1 MNYLT
6 LDFET
11 YYDKEIN
18 LKKLTTQ
25 AYVMHPQMEVLM
37 VAVKFNEDP
46 VQVIDGEQIP
56 AFFAT
61 VDWSNTAVIAHN
73 AVFDGSILYWRYGVR
88 PAMLIDTM
96 SMAQA
101 LGVPTIAGSASLATC
116 IRLLQEAGYAVPP
129 KGTEV
134 LDALGKRRAD
144 FTPQQWAAYREYC
157 KNDTDITW
165 FLFKVL
171 RQYLTDEEMRFQDII
186 LRCYT
191 EPRLTVDIPTVEYE
205 LNRCRTYKAEQLAEV
220 CKMFNTTQEDLS
232 AHLRSN
238 DKFAEVLRGL
248 GGITEEEMEQ
258 GKSGTFIIPTKM
270 SEKTGKTTWA
280 FGKTDVAFKEL
291 CEHDDPKIQA
301 VCQARL
307 AAKSSI
313 DETRCL
319 KFLEYGSYGFLPMG
333 YKIGG
338 AHTNRMS
345 GGSAGCFVGETM
357 IVVLPKGA
365 SATEWE
371 YRMIKHVQ
379 LDDLI
384 WDGSDWCAHDGV
396 VCHGVKRVYNWDGLT
411 ATKNHECFVGY
422 DRDRTER
429 FEWFR
434 VNRYSLVPA
443 TLPAGGIYEAMPES
457 NICYEDGAKA
467 MVYDILNVGDRHCYV
482 ANGRLVHN
490 SANMQNLPSGRRE
503 GQSDLLRRSIIARGN
518 DVIINYD
525 ASQIEC
531 LDGRGLVLTQRG
543 LVEMHNI
550 SIDDLL
556 WDGIE
561 WVSHDGLVMKGV
573 KDVITYSGITGTPN
587 HIVYTTDGRAI
598 PLGQAAAEHAK
609 ILVGEVGG
617 QAVRVVASAG
627 QTHTSDD
634 TLHSSVVSLPVRGR
648 TASERQRRGAWGF
661 SWLRVLHEPKVS
673 AYSAVTSGATATE
686 VQRAGRAMQGEQV
699 RLTSV
704 QERRKPLRFLRGLC
718 GVYVGNVSNARLSG
732 AGDRPYRYQWA
743 LRQRESTVVN
753 TRAERTKPELQ
764 CHGLLRWARDVG
776 GEIHARLCEAVWGGC
791 CYRLATQWAY
801 AGASSGHSQNAK
813 TSMGST
819 QWKMVFPRRVY
830 KTVLSALQRT
840 DGVQSNK
847 VRYDEWG
854 NPITGTIEVFDI
866 VNAGP
871 RHRFTYNGLV
881 VSNCRVLAYVAN
893 QTDVMA
899 VFASGGDVYSFAA
912 SKIHGIPYQEIVEG
926 RKSNDPDTAHK
937 YNMIRQYGKT
947 ATLALGYGQGAQ
959 GFQKYALLTAGIS
972 MAMDESAT
980 TVRAWRDANNFITGF
995 WRMCDQALA
1004 AMVSGGQMYFGGPD
1018 GKMFFADG
1026 NRYIFGRKV
1035 AGIRMPNGLWLNYPN
1050 LSADLT
1056 NPRRPQYFYE
1066 KCGYNGKP
1074 LNTKVY
1080 SGLVAENI
1088 TQALAFAIMKIQ
1100 AVWIA
1105 QYYPIVMNTHDEWCI
1120 VVPREQA
1127 EVAAEYMYRCMCTAP
1142 DYIQGITLA
1151 SEGGWAQSY
1160 GAVDDDWSK
1169 RPNNPDRKH
1178 IFNPQTGEIL

>member
-18 LKKLTTQ
+18 LKKMTTQ
-25 AYVMHPQMEVLM
+25 DYVMHPQMEVLM
-37 VAVKFNEDP
+37 VSAKFNEDP
-46 VQVIDGEQIP
+46 VQIIDGEQIP
-56 AFFAT
+56 TFFAT

-220 CKMFNTTQEDLS
+220 CKMFGTTQDNLS
-232 AHLRSN
+232 ALLRSN
-238 DKFAEVLRGL
+238 DKFAEVLRSI
-248 GGITEEEMEQ
+248 GGVTEEEAEQ
-258 GKSGTFIIPTKM
+258 GKSGTFIIPTKV

-345 GGSAGCFVGETM
+345 GGSAG
-357 IVVLPKGA
+357 
-365 SATEWE
+365 
-371 YRMIKHVQ
+371 
-379 LDDLI
+379 
-384 WDGSDWCAHDGV
+384 
-396 VCHGVKRVYNWDGLT
+396 
-411 ATKNHECFVGY
+411 
-422 DRDRTER
+422 
-429 FEWFR
+429 
-434 VNRYSLVPA
+434 
-443 TLPAGGIYEAMPES
+443 
-457 NICYEDGAKA
+457 
-467 MVYDILNVGDRHCYV
+467 
-482 ANGRLVHN
+482 

-503 GQSDLLRRSIIARGN
+503 GQSDLLRRSIIAQGN
-518 DVIINYD
+518 SVIVNYD

-531 LDGRGLVLTQRG
+531 
-543 LVEMHNI
+543 
-550 SIDDLL
+550 
-556 WDGIE
+556 
-561 WVSHDGLVMKGV
+561 
-573 KDVITYSGITGTPN
+573 
-587 HIVYTTDGRAI
+587 
-598 PLGQAAAEHAK
+598 
-609 ILVGEVGG
+609 
-617 QAVRVVASAG
+617 
-627 QTHTSDD
+627 
-634 TLHSSVVSLPVRGR
+634 
-648 TASERQRRGAWGF
+648 
-661 SWLRVLHEPKVS
+661 
-673 AYSAVTSGATATE
+673 
-686 VQRAGRAMQGEQV
+686 
-699 RLTSV
+699 
-704 QERRKPLRFLRGLC
+704 
-718 GVYVGNVSNARLSG
+718 
-732 AGDRPYRYQWA
+732 
-743 LRQRESTVVN
+743 
-753 TRAERTKPELQ
+753 
-764 CHGLLRWARDVG
+764 
-776 GEIHARLCEAVWGGC
+776 
-791 CYRLATQWAY
+791 
-801 AGASSGHSQNAK
+801 
-813 TSMGST
+813 
-819 QWKMVFPRRVY
+819 
-830 KTVLSALQRT
+830 
-840 DGVQSNK
+840 
-847 VRYDEWG
+847 
-854 NPITGTIEVFDI
+854 
-866 VNAGP
+866 
-871 RHRFTYNGLV
+871 
-881 VSNCRVLAYVAN
+881 RVLAYIAN
-893 QTDVMA
+893 QTDVLG

-912 SKIHGIPYQEIVEG
+912 SKIHGIPYQEIVDG
-926 RKSNDPDTAHK
+926 RKSSDPETAHK
-937 YNMIRQYGKT
+937 YSMMRQYGKT

-959 GFQKYALLTAGIS
+959 GFQKYALVNTGIN
-972 MAMDESAT
+972 MTMDESAT
-980 TVRAWRDANNFITGF
+980 TVRAWRDANGFITGF

-1004 AMVSGGQMYFGGPD
+1004 TMVAGGQMYFGGAD

-1050 LSADLT
+1050 LRADFT
-1056 NPRRPQYFYE
+1056 NPRRPQYFYD

-1074 LNTKVY
+1074 LETKVY

-1088 TQALAFAIMKIQ
+1088 TQALAFAVMKTQ

-1127 EVAAEYMYRCMCTAP
+1127 EVAAEYMHRCMCSAP
-1142 DYIQGITLA
+1142 DYIQGIPLA

>member
-56 AFFAT
+56 TFFAT

-144 FTPQQWAAYREYC
+144 FTPQQWADYREYC

-258 GKSGTFIIPTKM
+258 GKSGTFIIPTKV

-357 IVVLPKGA
+357 IVVLPEGA

-371 YRMIKHVQ
+371 YRMIKDVQ
-379 LDDLI
+379 LTDLI

-503 GQSDLLRRSIIARGN
+503 GQSDLLRRSIIAQGN
-518 DVIINYD
+518 SVIVNYD
-525 ASQIEC
+525 ASQIE
-531 LDGRGLVLTQRG
+531 
-543 LVEMHNI
+543 
-550 SIDDLL
+550 
-556 WDGIE
+556 
-561 WVSHDGLVMKGV
+561 
-573 KDVITYSGITGTPN
+573 
-587 HIVYTTDGRAI
+587 
-598 PLGQAAAEHAK
+598 
-609 ILVGEVGG
+609 
-617 QAVRVVASAG
+617 
-627 QTHTSDD
+627 
-634 TLHSSVVSLPVRGR
+634 
-648 TASERQRRGAWGF
+648 
-661 SWLRVLHEPKVS
+661 
-673 AYSAVTSGATATE
+673 
-686 VQRAGRAMQGEQV
+686 
-699 RLTSV
+699 
-704 QERRKPLRFLRGLC
+704 
-718 GVYVGNVSNARLSG
+718 
-732 AGDRPYRYQWA
+732 
-743 LRQRESTVVN
+743 
-753 TRAERTKPELQ
+753 
-764 CHGLLRWARDVG
+764 
-776 GEIHARLCEAVWGGC
+776 
-791 CYRLATQWAY
+791 
-801 AGASSGHSQNAK
+801 
-813 TSMGST
+813 
-819 QWKMVFPRRVY
+819 
-830 KTVLSALQRT
+830 
-840 DGVQSNK
+840 
-847 VRYDEWG
+847 
-854 NPITGTIEVFDI
+854 
-866 VNAGP
+866 
-871 RHRFTYNGLV
+871 
-881 VSNCRVLAYVAN
+881 CRVLAYVAN
-893 QTDVMA
+893 QTDVLG

-1088 TQALAFAIMKIQ
+1088 TQALAFAIMKTQ

-1169 RPNNPDRKH
+1169 RPNNPDHKH
-1178 IFNPQTGEIL
+1178 IFSPQTGEIL

>member
-18 LKKLTTQ
+18 LKKMTTQ

-37 VAVKFNEDP
+37 VSAKFNEDP
-46 VQVIDGEQIP
+46 VQIIDGEQIP
-56 AFFAT
+56 TFFAT

-191 EPRLTVDIPTVEYE
+191 EPRLTVDLPTVEYE

-220 CKMFNTTQEDLS
+220 CKMFGTTQDNLS
-232 AHLRSN
+232 ALLRSN
-238 DKFAEVLRGL
+238 DKFAEVLRSI
-248 GGITEEEMEQ
+248 GGVTEEEAEQ
-258 GKSGTFIIPTKM
+258 GKSGTFIIPTKV

-291 CEHDDPKIQA
+291 CEHDDPKVQA

-345 GGSAGCFVGETM
+345 GGSAG
-357 IVVLPKGA
+357 
-365 SATEWE
+365 
-371 YRMIKHVQ
+371 
-379 LDDLI
+379 
-384 WDGSDWCAHDGV
+384 
-396 VCHGVKRVYNWDGLT
+396 
-411 ATKNHECFVGY
+411 
-422 DRDRTER
+422 
-429 FEWFR
+429 
-434 VNRYSLVPA
+434 
-443 TLPAGGIYEAMPES
+443 
-457 NICYEDGAKA
+457 
-467 MVYDILNVGDRHCYV
+467 
-482 ANGRLVHN
+482 

-503 GQSDLLRRSIIARGN
+503 GQSDLLRRSIIAQGN
-518 DVIINYD
+518 SVIVNYD

-531 LDGRGLVLTQRG
+531 LSGLGMVLTKRG
-543 LVEMHNI
+543 LVELRHVEP
-550 SIDDLL
+550 DDLL
-556 WDGIE
+556 WDGVE
-561 WVSHDGLVMKGV
+561 WVKHDGVVIKGI
-573 KDVITYSGITGTPN
+573 KDVITYSGITATPD
-587 HIVYTTDGRAI
+587 HVVYTRNGAAVLFGRA
-598 PLGQAAAEHAK
+598 AAARIE
-609 ILVGEVGG
+609 LMVGEVNGKEVY
-617 QAVRVVASAG
+617 AAP
-627 QTHTSDD
+627 
-634 TLHSSVVSLPVRGR
+634 LM
-648 TASERQRRGAWGF
+648 RRYK
-661 SWLRVLHEPKVS
+661 PKP
-673 AYSAVTSGATATE
+673 AVTPKDPTG
-686 VQRAGRAMQGEQV
+686 
-699 RLTSV
+699 
-704 QERRKPLRFLRGLC
+704 
-718 GVYVGNVSNARLSG
+718 
-732 AGDRPYRYQWA
+732 
-743 LRQRESTVVN
+743 
-753 TRAERTKPELQ
+753 
-764 CHGLLRWARDVG
+764 
-776 GEIHARLCEAVWGGC
+776 
-791 CYRLATQWAY
+791 
-801 AGASSGHSQNAK
+801 
-813 TSMGST
+813 
-819 QWKMVFPRRVY
+819 
-830 KTVLSALQRT
+830 
-840 DGVQSNK
+840 
-847 VRYDEWG
+847 RYDEWG

-893 QTDVMA
+893 QTDVLG

-912 SKIHGIPYQEIVEG
+912 SKIHGIPYQEIVDG
-926 RKSNDPDTAHK
+926 RKSSDPETAHK
-937 YNMIRQYGKT
+937 YSMMRQYGKT

-959 GFQKYALLTAGIS
+959 GFQKYALVNTGIN
-972 MAMDESAT
+972 MTMDESAT
-980 TVRAWRDANNFITGF
+980 TVRAWRDANGFITGF

-1004 AMVSGGQMYFGGPD
+1004 TMVAGGQMYFGGAD

-1050 LSADLT
+1050 LRADFT
-1056 NPRRPQYFYE
+1056 NPRRPQYFYD

-1074 LNTKVY
+1074 LETKVY

-1088 TQALAFAIMKIQ
+1088 TQALAFAVMKTQ

-1127 EVAAEYMYRCMCTAP
+1127 EVAADYMHRCMCTAP
-1142 DYIQGITLA
+1142 DYIQGIPLA

-1178 IFNPQTGEIL
+1178 IFNPMTGEVL

>member
-18 LKKLTTQ
+18 LKKMTTQ

-37 VAVKFNEDP
+37 VSAKFNEDP

-56 AFFAT
+56 TFFAT

-191 EPRLTVDIPTVEYE
+191 EPRLTVDLPTVEYE
-205 LNRCRTYKAEQLAEV
+205 LNRCRTYESEQLAEV
-220 CKMFNTTQEDLS
+220 CKMFGTTQDNLS
-232 AHLRSN
+232 ALLRSN
-238 DKFAEVLRGL
+238 DKFAEVLRSI
-248 GGITEEEMEQ
+248 GGVTEEEAEQ
-258 GKSGTFIIPTKM
+258 GKSGTFIIPTKV

-280 FGKTDVAFKEL
+280 FGKTDVAFKAL
-291 CEHDDPKIQA
+291 CEHEDPKVQA

-345 GGSAGCFVGETM
+345 GGSAG
-357 IVVLPKGA
+357 
-365 SATEWE
+365 
-371 YRMIKHVQ
+371 
-379 LDDLI
+379 
-384 WDGSDWCAHDGV
+384 
-396 VCHGVKRVYNWDGLT
+396 
-411 ATKNHECFVGY
+411 
-422 DRDRTER
+422 
-429 FEWFR
+429 
-434 VNRYSLVPA
+434 
-443 TLPAGGIYEAMPES
+443 
-457 NICYEDGAKA
+457 
-467 MVYDILNVGDRHCYV
+467 
-482 ANGRLVHN
+482 

-503 GQSDLLRRSIIARGN
+503 GQSDLLRRSIIAQGN
-518 DVIINYD
+518 SVIVNYD

-531 LDGRGLVLTQRG
+531 LDGRGRVLTQRG
-543 LVEMHNI
+543 LVELRHVEP
-550 SIDDLL
+550 DDLL
-556 WDGIE
+556 WDGVE
-561 WVSHDGLVMKGV
+561 WVKHDGVVIKGV
-573 KDVITYSGITGTPN
+573 KDVITYSGITATPD
-587 HIVYTTDGRAI
+587 HVVYTRNGSAVLFGRA
-598 PLGQAAAEHAK
+598 AAARIE
-609 ILVGEVGG
+609 LMVGEVNGKEVY
-617 QAVRVVASAG
+617 AAP
-627 QTHTSDD
+627 
-634 TLHSSVVSLPVRGR
+634 LM
-648 TASERQRRGAWGF
+648 RRYK
-661 SWLRVLHEPKVS
+661 PKP
-673 AYSAVTSGATATE
+673 AVTPKDPTG
-686 VQRAGRAMQGEQV
+686 
-699 RLTSV
+699 
-704 QERRKPLRFLRGLC
+704 
-718 GVYVGNVSNARLSG
+718 
-732 AGDRPYRYQWA
+732 
-743 LRQRESTVVN
+743 
-753 TRAERTKPELQ
+753 
-764 CHGLLRWARDVG
+764 
-776 GEIHARLCEAVWGGC
+776 
-791 CYRLATQWAY
+791 
-801 AGASSGHSQNAK
+801 
-813 TSMGST
+813 
-819 QWKMVFPRRVY
+819 
-830 KTVLSALQRT
+830 
-840 DGVQSNK
+840 
-847 VRYDEWG
+847 RYDEWG

-881 VSNCRVLAYVAN
+881 VSNCRVLAYIAN
-893 QTDVMA
+893 QTDVLG

-912 SKIHGIPYQEIVEG
+912 SKIHGIPYQEIVDG
-926 RKSNDPDTAHK
+926 RKSSDPATAHK
-937 YNMIRQYGKT
+937 YSMMRQYGKT

-959 GFQKYALLTAGIS
+959 GFQKYALVNTGIN
-972 MAMDESAT
+972 MTMDESAT
-980 TVRAWRDANNFITGF
+980 TVRAWRDANGFITSF

-1004 AMVSGGQMYFGGPD
+1004 TMVAGGQMYFGGAD

-1050 LSADLT
+1050 LRADFT
-1056 NPRRPQYFYE
+1056 NPRRPQYFYD

-1074 LNTKVY
+1074 LETKVY

-1088 TQALAFAIMKIQ
+1088 TQALAFAVMKTQ

-1127 EVAAEYMYRCMCTAP
+1127 EVAADYMHRCMCTAP
-1142 DYIQGITLA
+1142 DYIQGIPLA

-1178 IFNPQTGEIL
+1178 IFNPMTGEVL

>member
-18 LKKLTTQ
+18 LKKMTTQ

-37 VAVKFNEDP
+37 VSAKFNEAP
-46 VQVIDGEQIP
+46 VQIIDGEQIP
-56 AFFAT
+56 TFFAT

-220 CKMFNTTQEDLS
+220 CKMFGTTQDNLS
-232 AHLRSN
+232 ALLRSN
-238 DKFAEVLRGL
+238 DKFAEVLRSI
-248 GGITEEEMEQ
+248 GGVTEEEAEQ
-258 GKSGTFIIPTKM
+258 GKSGTFIIPTKV

-345 GGSAGCFVGETM
+345 GGSAG
-357 IVVLPKGA
+357 
-365 SATEWE
+365 
-371 YRMIKHVQ
+371 
-379 LDDLI
+379 
-384 WDGSDWCAHDGV
+384 
-396 VCHGVKRVYNWDGLT
+396 
-411 ATKNHECFVGY
+411 
-422 DRDRTER
+422 
-429 FEWFR
+429 
-434 VNRYSLVPA
+434 
-443 TLPAGGIYEAMPES
+443 
-457 NICYEDGAKA
+457 
-467 MVYDILNVGDRHCYV
+467 
-482 ANGRLVHN
+482 

-503 GQSDLLRRSIIARGN
+503 GQSDLLRRSIIAQGN
-518 DVIINYD
+518 SVIVNYD

-531 LDGRGLVLTQRG
+531 
-543 LVEMHNI
+543 
-550 SIDDLL
+550 
-556 WDGIE
+556 
-561 WVSHDGLVMKGV
+561 
-573 KDVITYSGITGTPN
+573 
-587 HIVYTTDGRAI
+587 
-598 PLGQAAAEHAK
+598 
-609 ILVGEVGG
+609 
-617 QAVRVVASAG
+617 
-627 QTHTSDD
+627 
-634 TLHSSVVSLPVRGR
+634 
-648 TASERQRRGAWGF
+648 
-661 SWLRVLHEPKVS
+661 
-673 AYSAVTSGATATE
+673 
-686 VQRAGRAMQGEQV
+686 
-699 RLTSV
+699 
-704 QERRKPLRFLRGLC
+704 
-718 GVYVGNVSNARLSG
+718 
-732 AGDRPYRYQWA
+732 
-743 LRQRESTVVN
+743 
-753 TRAERTKPELQ
+753 
-764 CHGLLRWARDVG
+764 
-776 GEIHARLCEAVWGGC
+776 
-791 CYRLATQWAY
+791 
-801 AGASSGHSQNAK
+801 
-813 TSMGST
+813 
-819 QWKMVFPRRVY
+819 
-830 KTVLSALQRT
+830 
-840 DGVQSNK
+840 
-847 VRYDEWG
+847 
-854 NPITGTIEVFDI
+854 
-866 VNAGP
+866 
-871 RHRFTYNGLV
+871 
-881 VSNCRVLAYVAN
+881 RVLAYIAN
-893 QTDVMA
+893 QTDVLG

-912 SKIHGIPYQEIVEG
+912 SKIHGIPYQEIVDG
-926 RKSNDPDTAHK
+926 RKSSDPETAHK
-937 YNMIRQYGKT
+937 YSMMRQYGKT

-959 GFQKYALLTAGIS
+959 GFQKYALVNTGIN
-972 MAMDESAT
+972 MTMDESAN
-980 TVRAWRDANNFITGF
+980 TVRAWRDANSFITGF

-1004 AMVSGGQMYFGGPD
+1004 TMVAGGQMYFGGPD
-1018 GKMFFADG
+1018 GKLFFADG

-1050 LSADLT
+1050 LSADFT
-1056 NPRRPQYFYE
+1056 NPRRPQYFYD

-1074 LNTKVY
+1074 LKTKVY

-1088 TQALAFAIMKIQ
+1088 TQALAFAVMKTQ

-1127 EVAAEYMYRCMCTAP
+1127 EVAAEYMHRCMCTAP
-1142 DYIQGITLA
+1142 DYIQGIPLA

>member
-134 LDALGKRRAD
+134 LDALGKRRAE

-258 GKSGTFIIPTKM
+258 GKSGTFIIPTKV

-357 IVVLPKGA
+357 IVVLPEGA

-371 YRMIKHVQ
+371 YRMIKDVQ
-379 LDDLI
+379 LTDLI

-503 GQSDLLRRSIIARGN
+503 GQSDLLRRSIIAQGN
-518 DVIINYD
+518 SVIVNYD
-525 ASQIEC
+525 ASQIE
-531 LDGRGLVLTQRG
+531 
-543 LVEMHNI
+543 
-550 SIDDLL
+550 
-556 WDGIE
+556 
-561 WVSHDGLVMKGV
+561 
-573 KDVITYSGITGTPN
+573 
-587 HIVYTTDGRAI
+587 
-598 PLGQAAAEHAK
+598 
-609 ILVGEVGG
+609 
-617 QAVRVVASAG
+617 
-627 QTHTSDD
+627 
-634 TLHSSVVSLPVRGR
+634 
-648 TASERQRRGAWGF
+648 
-661 SWLRVLHEPKVS
+661 
-673 AYSAVTSGATATE
+673 
-686 VQRAGRAMQGEQV
+686 
-699 RLTSV
+699 
-704 QERRKPLRFLRGLC
+704 
-718 GVYVGNVSNARLSG
+718 
-732 AGDRPYRYQWA
+732 
-743 LRQRESTVVN
+743 
-753 TRAERTKPELQ
+753 
-764 CHGLLRWARDVG
+764 
-776 GEIHARLCEAVWGGC
+776 
-791 CYRLATQWAY
+791 
-801 AGASSGHSQNAK
+801 
-813 TSMGST
+813 
-819 QWKMVFPRRVY
+819 
-830 KTVLSALQRT
+830 
-840 DGVQSNK
+840 
-847 VRYDEWG
+847 
-854 NPITGTIEVFDI
+854 
-866 VNAGP
+866 
-871 RHRFTYNGLV
+871 
-881 VSNCRVLAYVAN
+881 CRVLAYVAN
-893 QTDVMA
+893 QTDVLG

-972 MAMDESAT
+972 MTMDESAT
-980 TVRAWRDANNFITGF
+980 TVHAWRDANNFITGF
-995 WRMCDQALA
+995 WRMCDQALST
-1004 AMVSGGQMYFGGPD
+1004 MVSGGQMYFGGPD

-1088 TQALAFAIMKIQ
+1088 TQALAFAIMKTQ

-1127 EVAAEYMYRCMCTAP
+1127 EVAAEYMHRCMCTAP

>member
-18 LKKLTTQ
+18 LKKMTTQ

-37 VAVKFNEDP
+37 VSAKFNEDP
-46 VQVIDGEQIP
+46 VQIIDGEQIP
-56 AFFAT
+56 TFFAT

-220 CKMFNTTQEDLS
+220 CKMFGTTQDNLS
-232 AHLRSN
+232 ALLRSN
-238 DKFAEVLRGL
+238 DKFAEVLRSI
-248 GGITEEEMEQ
+248 GGVTEEEAEQ
-258 GKSGTFIIPTKM
+258 GKSGTFIIPTKV

-291 CEHDDPKIQA
+291 CEHEDPKVQA

-345 GGSAGCFVGETM
+345 GGSAG
-357 IVVLPKGA
+357 
-365 SATEWE
+365 
-371 YRMIKHVQ
+371 
-379 LDDLI
+379 
-384 WDGSDWCAHDGV
+384 
-396 VCHGVKRVYNWDGLT
+396 
-411 ATKNHECFVGY
+411 
-422 DRDRTER
+422 
-429 FEWFR
+429 
-434 VNRYSLVPA
+434 
-443 TLPAGGIYEAMPES
+443 
-457 NICYEDGAKA
+457 
-467 MVYDILNVGDRHCYV
+467 
-482 ANGRLVHN
+482 

-503 GQSDLLRRSIIARGN
+503 GQSDLLRRSIIAQGN
-518 DVIINYD
+518 SVIVNYD

-531 LDGRGLVLTQRG
+531 LDGRGLVLTKRG
-543 LVEMHNI
+543 LVEMRYVEP
-550 SIDDLL
+550 DDLL
-556 WDGIE
+556 WDGVE
-561 WVSHDGLVMKGV
+561 WVTHDGLVMKGV
-573 KDVITYSGITGTPN
+573 KDVITYSGITATPD
-587 HIVYTTDGRAI
+587 HVVYTRNGAAVLFGRA
-598 PLGQAAAEHAK
+598 AAARIE
-609 ILVGEVGG
+609 LMVGEVNGKEVF
-617 QAVRVVASAG
+617 AAP
-627 QTHTSDD
+627 
-634 TLHSSVVSLPVRGR
+634 LM
-648 TASERQRRGAWGF
+648 
-661 SWLRVLHEPKVS
+661 LRYKPKP
-673 AYSAVTSGATATE
+673 AA
-686 VQRAGRAMQGEQV
+686 
-699 RLTSV
+699 
-704 QERRKPLRFLRGLC
+704 KPKNPTG
-718 GVYVGNVSNARLSG
+718 
-732 AGDRPYRYQWA
+732 
-743 LRQRESTVVN
+743 
-753 TRAERTKPELQ
+753 
-764 CHGLLRWARDVG
+764 
-776 GEIHARLCEAVWGGC
+776 
-791 CYRLATQWAY
+791 
-801 AGASSGHSQNAK
+801 
-813 TSMGST
+813 
-819 QWKMVFPRRVY
+819 
-830 KTVLSALQRT
+830 
-840 DGVQSNK
+840 
-847 VRYDEWG
+847 RYDEWG

-893 QTDVMA
+893 QTDVLG

-912 SKIHGIPYQEIVEG
+912 SKIHGIPYQEIVDG
-926 RKSNDPDTAHK
+926 RKSSDPATAHK
-937 YNMIRQYGKT
+937 YSMMRQYGKT

-959 GFQKYALLTAGIS
+959 GFQKYALVNTGIN
-972 MAMDESAT
+972 MTMDESAT
-980 TVRAWRDANNFITGF
+980 TVRAWRDANGFITGF

-1004 AMVSGGQMYFGGPD
+1004 TMVAGGQMYFGGAD

-1050 LSADLT
+1050 LRADFT
-1056 NPRRPQYFYE
+1056 NPRRPQYFYD

-1074 LNTKVY
+1074 LETKVY

-1088 TQALAFAIMKIQ
+1088 TQALAFAVMKTQ

-1127 EVAAEYMYRCMCTAP
+1127 EVAADYMHRCMCTAP
-1142 DYIQGITLA
+1142 DYIKGIPLA

-1178 IFNPQTGEIL
+1178 IFNPMTGEVL

>member
-18 LKKLTTQ
+18 LKKMTTQ

-37 VAVKFNEDP
+37 VSAKFNEDP
-46 VQVIDGEQIP
+46 VQIIDGEQIP

-191 EPRLTVDIPTVEYE
+191 EPRLTVDLPTVEYE

-220 CKMFNTTQEDLS
+220 CKMFGTTQDNLS
-232 AHLRSN
+232 ALLRSN
-238 DKFAEVLRGL
+238 DKFAEVLRSI
-248 GGITEEEMEQ
+248 GGVTEEEAEQ
-258 GKSGTFIIPTKM
+258 GKSGTFIIPTKV

-291 CEHDDPKIQA
+291 CEHEDPKVQA

-357 IVVLPKGA
+357 IVVLPVGA
-365 SATEWE
+365 DVDEWE
-371 YRMIKHVQ
+371 YRMIKDVQ
-379 LDDLI
+379 LTDLI

-396 VCHGVKRVYNWDGLT
+396 VCHGVKRVYNWDGLV
-411 ATKNHECFVGY
+411 ATKNHECFTTYERKDTQPFKWFMSTGHALSTAKLPVGG
-422 DRDRTER
+422 
-429 FEWFR
+429 
-434 VNRYSLVPA
+434 L
-443 TLPAGGIYEAMPES
+443 YETMPES
-457 NICYEDGAKA
+457 SICYEDGAKA

-482 ANGRLVHN
+482 ANGKLVHN

-503 GQSDLLRRSIIARGN
+503 GQSDLLRRSIIAQGN
-518 DVIINYD
+518 SVIVNYD

-531 LDGRGLVLTQRG
+531 LDGRGLVLTHRG
-543 LVEMHNI
+543 LVEMRNI

-561 WVSHDGLVMKGV
+561 WVKHDGLIMKGI

-587 HIVYTTDGRAI
+587 HIVYTADGRAI

-617 QAVRVVASAG
+617 QAVRSVVCAG
-627 QTHTSDD
+627 QTHTTDD
-634 TLHSSVVSLPVRGR
+634 TLHSGVVSMPVRGG
-648 TASERQRRGAWGF
+648 AVSECQRRGTWGF
-661 SWLRVLHEPKVS
+661 SWLRVLHEPQVS
-673 AYSAVTSGATATE
+673 AYTQVTSNTTATA
-686 VQRAGRAMQGEQV
+686 VQRIGRAVQGEQV

-718 GVYVGNVSNARLSG
+718 GVYVGDVPNARLSG

-743 LRQRESTVVN
+743 LRQRESATGN

-764 CHGLLRWARDVG
+764 RHGLLRWARDVG
-776 GEIHARLCEAVWGGC
+776 SKIHARLCEAVWGGC
-791 CYRLATQWAY
+791 SYRLATQWAY
-801 AGASSGHSQNAK
+801 AGASSGQSQSP
-813 TSMGST
+813 TTGVGGL
-819 QWKMVFPRRVY
+819 QWATVLPRRVY
-830 KTVLSALQRT
+830 KTVLSALQPSAYVPRT
-840 DGVQSNK
+840 AQ
-847 VRYDEWG
+847 RYDEWG

-881 VSNCRVLAYVAN
+881 VSNCRVLAYIAN
-893 QTDVMA
+893 QTDVLG

-912 SKIHGIPYQEIVEG
+912 SRIYGTPYEEITKG
-926 RKSNDPDTAHK
+926 RKSSDPEEAHK
-937 YNMIRQYGKT
+937 YGMMRQYGKT
-947 ATLALGYGQGAQ
+947 ATLACIAGDTEVLSNRGWVRMVDLRDDDLLWDGEEFVPHEGLIDKGERECIEFNGVTMTPDHKVFDGKKWEDAQ
-959 GFQKYALLTAGIS
+959 NA
-972 MAMDESAT
+972 DESQCADFAERSLP
-980 TVRAWRDANNFITGF
+980 TV
-995 WRMCDQALA
+995 
-1004 AMVSGGQMYFGGPD
+1004 V
-1018 GKMFFADG
+1018 
-1026 NRYIFGRKV
+1026 
-1035 AGIRMPNGLWLNYPN
+1035 
-1050 LSADLT
+1050 
-1056 NPRRPQYFYE
+1056 
-1066 KCGYNGKP
+1066 
-1074 LNTKVY
+1074 
-1080 SGLVAENI
+1080 
-1088 TQALAFAIMKIQ
+1088 
-1100 AVWIA
+1100 
-1105 QYYPIVMNTHDEWCI
+1105 
-1120 VVPREQA
+1120 
-1127 EVAAEYMYRCMCTAP
+1127 
-1142 DYIQGITLA
+1142 
-1151 SEGGWAQSY
+1151 
-1160 GAVDDDWSK
+1160 
-1169 RPNNPDRKH
+1169 
-1178 IFNPQTGEIL
+1178 

>member
-18 LKKLTTQ
+18 LKKMTTQ

-37 VAVKFNEDP
+37 VSAKFNEAP
-46 VQVIDGEQIP
+46 VQIIDGEQIP
-56 AFFAT
+56 TFFAT

-157 KNDTDITW
+157 KNDTGITW

-191 EPRLTVDIPTVEYE
+191 EPRLTVDLPTVEYE
-205 LNRCRTYKAEQLAEV
+205 LNRCRTYKSEQLAEV
-220 CKMFNTTQEDLS
+220 CKMFGTTQDNLS
-232 AHLRSN
+232 ALLRSN
-238 DKFAEVLRGL
+238 DKFAEVLRSI
-248 GGITEEEMEQ
+248 GGVTEEEAEQ
-258 GKSGTFIIPTKM
+258 GKSGTFIIPTKV

-291 CEHDDPKIQA
+291 CEHDDPKVQA

-345 GGSAGCFVGETM
+345 GGSAG
-357 IVVLPKGA
+357 
-365 SATEWE
+365 
-371 YRMIKHVQ
+371 
-379 LDDLI
+379 
-384 WDGSDWCAHDGV
+384 
-396 VCHGVKRVYNWDGLT
+396 
-411 ATKNHECFVGY
+411 
-422 DRDRTER
+422 
-429 FEWFR
+429 
-434 VNRYSLVPA
+434 
-443 TLPAGGIYEAMPES
+443 
-457 NICYEDGAKA
+457 
-467 MVYDILNVGDRHCYV
+467 
-482 ANGRLVHN
+482 

-503 GQSDLLRRSIIARGN
+503 GQSDLLRRSIIAQGN
-518 DVIINYD
+518 SVIVNYD

-531 LDGRGLVLTQRG
+531 LSGLGMVLTKRG
-543 LVEMHNI
+543 LVELRHVEP
-550 SIDDLL
+550 DDLL
-556 WDGIE
+556 WDGVE
-561 WVSHDGLVMKGV
+561 WVKHDGVVIKGI
-573 KDVITYSGITGTPN
+573 KDVITYSGITATPD
-587 HIVYTTDGRAI
+587 HVVYTRNGAAVLFGRA
-598 PLGQAAAEHAK
+598 AAARIE
-609 ILVGEVGG
+609 LMVGEVNGKEVY
-617 QAVRVVASAG
+617 AAP
-627 QTHTSDD
+627 
-634 TLHSSVVSLPVRGR
+634 LM
-648 TASERQRRGAWGF
+648 RRYK
-661 SWLRVLHEPKVS
+661 PKP
-673 AYSAVTSGATATE
+673 AVTPKDPTG
-686 VQRAGRAMQGEQV
+686 
-699 RLTSV
+699 
-704 QERRKPLRFLRGLC
+704 
-718 GVYVGNVSNARLSG
+718 
-732 AGDRPYRYQWA
+732 
-743 LRQRESTVVN
+743 
-753 TRAERTKPELQ
+753 
-764 CHGLLRWARDVG
+764 
-776 GEIHARLCEAVWGGC
+776 
-791 CYRLATQWAY
+791 
-801 AGASSGHSQNAK
+801 
-813 TSMGST
+813 
-819 QWKMVFPRRVY
+819 
-830 KTVLSALQRT
+830 
-840 DGVQSNK
+840 
-847 VRYDEWG
+847 RYDEWG

-893 QTDVMA
+893 QTDVLG

-912 SKIHGIPYQEIVEG
+912 SKIHGIPYQEIIDG
-926 RKSNDPDTAHK
+926 RKSSDPETAHK
-937 YNMIRQYGKT
+937 YSMMRQYGKT

-959 GFQKYALLTAGIS
+959 GFQKYALVNTGIN
-972 MAMDESAT
+972 MTMDESAT
-980 TVRAWRDANNFITGF
+980 TVRAWRDANGFITGF

-1004 AMVSGGQMYFGGPD
+1004 TMVAGGQMYFGGAD

-1050 LSADLT
+1050 LRADFT
-1056 NPRRPQYFYE
+1056 NPRRPQYFYD

-1074 LNTKVY
+1074 LETKVY

-1088 TQALAFAIMKIQ
+1088 TQALAFAVMKTQ

-1127 EVAAEYMYRCMCTAP
+1127 EVAADYMHRCMCTAP
-1142 DYIQGITLA
+1142 DYIQGIPLA

-1178 IFNPQTGEIL
+1178 IFNPMTGEVL

>member
-11 YYDKEIN
+11 YYDKGIN
-18 LKKLTTQ
+18 LKKMTTQ

-37 VAVKFNEDP
+37 VSAKFNEDP
-46 VQVIDGEQIP
+46 VQIIDGEQIP
-56 AFFAT
+56 TFFAT

-220 CKMFNTTQEDLS
+220 CKMFNTTQDNLS
-232 AHLRSN
+232 ALLRSN
-238 DKFAEVLRGL
+238 DKFAEVLRSI
-248 GGITEEEMEQ
+248 GGVTEEEAEQ
-258 GKSGTFIIPTKM
+258 GKSGMFIIPTKV

-291 CEHDDPKIQA
+291 CEHEDPKVQA

-345 GGSAGCFVGETM
+345 GGSAG
-357 IVVLPKGA
+357 
-365 SATEWE
+365 
-371 YRMIKHVQ
+371 
-379 LDDLI
+379 
-384 WDGSDWCAHDGV
+384 
-396 VCHGVKRVYNWDGLT
+396 
-411 ATKNHECFVGY
+411 
-422 DRDRTER
+422 
-429 FEWFR
+429 
-434 VNRYSLVPA
+434 
-443 TLPAGGIYEAMPES
+443 
-457 NICYEDGAKA
+457 
-467 MVYDILNVGDRHCYV
+467 
-482 ANGRLVHN
+482 

-518 DVIINYD
+518 DVIVNFD
-525 ASQIEC
+525 ASA
-531 LDGRGLVLTQRG
+531 
-543 LVEMHNI
+543 VE
-550 SIDDLL
+550 
-556 WDGIE
+556 
-561 WVSHDGLVMKGV
+561 
-573 KDVITYSGITGTPN
+573 
-587 HIVYTTDGRAI
+587 A
-598 PLGQAAAEHAK
+598 
-609 ILVGEVGG
+609 
-617 QAVRVVASAG
+617 
-627 QTHTSDD
+627 
-634 TLHSSVVSLPVRGR
+634 R
-648 TASERQRRGAWGF
+648 T
-661 SWLRVLHEPKVS
+661 
-673 AYSAVTSGATATE
+673 
-686 VQRAGRAMQGEQV
+686 
-699 RLTSV
+699 
-704 QERRKPLRFLRGLC
+704 
-718 GVYVGNVSNARLSG
+718 
-732 AGDRPYRYQWA
+732 
-743 LRQRESTVVN
+743 
-753 TRAERTKPELQ
+753 
-764 CHGLLRWARDVG
+764 
-776 GEIHARLCEAVWGGC
+776 
-791 CYRLATQWAY
+791 
-801 AGASSGHSQNAK
+801 
-813 TSMGST
+813 
-819 QWKMVFPRRVY
+819 
-830 KTVLSALQRT
+830 
-840 DGVQSNK
+840 
-847 VRYDEWG
+847 
-854 NPITGTIEVFDI
+854 
-866 VNAGP
+866 
-871 RHRFTYNGLV
+871 
-881 VSNCRVLAYVAN
+881 LAYVAN
-893 QTDVMA
+893 QTDVIG
-899 VFASGGDVYSFAA
+899 VFASGGDVYAYAA
-912 SKIHGIPYQEIVEG
+912 ARQHGIPYQEVVDG
-926 RKSNDPDTAHK
+926 RKRSDPETAKK
-937 YNMIRQYGKT
+937 YNAMRQYGKLL
-947 ATLALGYGQGAQ
+947 TLSLGYGQGAQ
-959 GFQKYALLTAGIS
+959 GFQRYALLNAGLNIS
-972 MAMDESAT
+972 MEEAAKS
-980 TVRAWRDANNFITGF
+980 VRAWRDANGFITGF

-1004 AMVSGGQMYFGGPD
+1004 TMVAGGQMYFGGPD
-1018 GKMFFADG
+1018 GKLFFADG
-1026 NRYIFGRKV
+1026 NRHIFGRKV

-1050 LSADLT
+1050 LSADMT
-1056 NPRRPQYFYE
+1056 NPRRPQYYYD

-1074 LNTKVY
+1074 LKTKVY
-1080 SGLVAENI
+1080 SGLVAENL
-1088 TQALAFAIMKIQ
+1088 TQALAFAIMKTQ

-1127 EVAAEYMYRCMCTAP
+1127 EVAAEYMHRCMCTTP
-1142 DYIQGITLA
+1142 DYAKGLPLA

>member
-18 LKKLTTQ
+18 LKKLITQ

-37 VAVKFNEDP
+37 VSAKFNDDP

-56 AFFAT
+56 TFFAT

-205 LNRCRTYKAEQLAEV
+205 LARCRAYKAEQLADV
-220 CKMFNTTQEDLS
+220 CKMFNTTQDELS

-238 DKFAEVLRGL
+238 DKFAEVLRGI
-248 GGITEEEMEQ
+248 GGITEEELEA
-258 GKSGTFIIPTKM
+258 GKTGAFIIPTKV

-291 CEHDDPKIQA
+291 CEHDDPRVQA

-357 IVVLPKGA
+357 IVVLPEGVA
-365 SATEWE
+365 EDEWE
-371 YRMIKHVQ
+371 YRMIKDVQ
-379 LDDLI
+379 LTDLI

-411 ATKNHECFVGY
+411 ATKNHECFTNSARK
-422 DRDRTER
+422 DTQP

-434 VNRYSLVPA
+434 ANGYVLTSADLPSGGLYE
-443 TLPAGGIYEAMPES
+443 TLPES
-457 NICYEDGAKA
+457 NICYADGAKA

-482 ANGRLVHN
+482 ANGKLVHN

-503 GQSDLLRRSIIARGN
+503 GQSDLLRRSIIARDN
-518 DVIINYD
+518 DVIINFD

-531 LDGRGLVLTQRG
+531 
-543 LVEMHNI
+543 
-550 SIDDLL
+550 
-556 WDGIE
+556 
-561 WVSHDGLVMKGV
+561 
-573 KDVITYSGITGTPN
+573 
-587 HIVYTTDGRAI
+587 
-598 PLGQAAAEHAK
+598 
-609 ILVGEVGG
+609 
-617 QAVRVVASAG
+617 
-627 QTHTSDD
+627 
-634 TLHSSVVSLPVRGR
+634 
-648 TASERQRRGAWGF
+648 
-661 SWLRVLHEPKVS
+661 
-673 AYSAVTSGATATE
+673 
-686 VQRAGRAMQGEQV
+686 
-699 RLTSV
+699 
-704 QERRKPLRFLRGLC
+704 
-718 GVYVGNVSNARLSG
+718 
-732 AGDRPYRYQWA
+732 
-743 LRQRESTVVN
+743 
-753 TRAERTKPELQ
+753 
-764 CHGLLRWARDVG
+764 
-776 GEIHARLCEAVWGGC
+776 
-791 CYRLATQWAY
+791 
-801 AGASSGHSQNAK
+801 
-813 TSMGST
+813 
-819 QWKMVFPRRVY
+819 
-830 KTVLSALQRT
+830 
-840 DGVQSNK
+840 
-847 VRYDEWG
+847 
-854 NPITGTIEVFDI
+854 
-866 VNAGP
+866 
-871 RHRFTYNGLV
+871 
-881 VSNCRVLAYVAN
+881 RVLAYIAN
-893 QTDVMA
+893 QTDVLG

-912 SKIHGIPYQEIVEG
+912 SKIHGIPYQEIVDG

-937 YNMIRQYGKT
+937 YGMIRQYGKT

-959 GFQKYALLTAGIS
+959 GFQRYALLNAGIN
-972 MAMDESAT
+972 MTMDESAR
-980 TVRAWRDANNFITGF
+980 TVRAWRDANGFITSF

-1004 AMVSGGQMYFGGPD
+1004 TMVAGGQMYFGGAD

-1026 NRYIFGRKV
+1026 NRYLFGRKV

-1050 LSADLT
+1050 LRADFT
-1056 NPRRPQYFYE
+1056 NQRRPQYFYD

-1074 LNTKVY
+1074 LKTKVY
-1080 SGLVAENI
+1080 SGLVAENVV
-1088 TQALAFAIMKIQ
+1088 QSLAFAIMKTQ

-1120 VVPREQA
+1120 VVPRDQA
-1127 EVAAEYMYRCMCTAP
+1127 EVAAEYMHRCMCTAP
-1142 DYIQGITLA
+1142 DYIQGIPLA

-1169 RPNNPDRKH
+1169 RPTNPDRKH
-1178 IFNPQTGEIL
+1178 IFNPMTGEVL

>member
-18 LKKLTTQ
+18 LKKMTTQ

-37 VAVKFNEDP
+37 VAVKFNADP
-46 VQVIDGEQIP
+46 VQVIDGENIP
-56 AFFAT
+56 TFFST

-88 PAMLIDTM
+88 PAVLIDTM

-101 LGVPTIAGSASLATC
+101 LGVQTLAGSASLATC
-116 IRLLQEAGYAVPP
+116 IRLLQEAGYEVPP

-144 FTPQQWAAYREYC
+144 FTPNQWATYREYC

-205 LNRCRTYKAEQLAEV
+205 LNRCRTYKAEHLAEV
-220 CKMFNTTQEDLS
+220 CKMFNTTQDELS

-238 DKFAEVLRGL
+238 DKFAEVLRSM
-248 GGITEEEMEQ
+248 GGITEEELEQ
-258 GKSGTFIIPTKM
+258 GKTGAFIIPTKV

-291 CEHDDPKIQA
+291 CEYDDHKVQA

-338 AHTNRMS
+338 AHTNRLS
-345 GGSAGCFVGETM
+345 GGA
-357 IVVLPKGA
+357 A
-365 SATEWE
+365 S
-371 YRMIKHVQ
+371 
-379 LDDLI
+379 
-384 WDGSDWCAHDGV
+384 
-396 VCHGVKRVYNWDGLT
+396 
-411 ATKNHECFVGY
+411 
-422 DRDRTER
+422 
-429 FEWFR
+429 
-434 VNRYSLVPA
+434 
-443 TLPAGGIYEAMPES
+443 
-457 NICYEDGAKA
+457 
-467 MVYDILNVGDRHCYV
+467 
-482 ANGRLVHN
+482 

-503 GQSDLLRRSIIARGN
+503 GQSDLLRRSIIAQGN
-518 DVIINYD
+518 TVIINFD

-531 LDGRGLVLTQRG
+531 LDSNGTVLTQRG
-543 LVEMHNI
+543 LVKMRDI

-556 WDGIE
+556 WDGVE
-561 WVSHDGLVMKGV
+561 WVSHDGLVMKGI

-617 QAVRVVASAG
+617 KAVRAVVCAG
-627 QTHTSDD
+627 QTHTIDD

-648 TASERQRRGAWGF
+648 TASERQRREAWGL
-661 SWLRVLHEPKVS
+661 SWLRGLYEPQVS
-673 AYSAVTSGATATE
+673 TYTQATSEATATA
-686 VQRAGRAMQGEQV
+686 VQRIGREMQGEQV
-699 RLTSV
+699 HLQTI
-704 QERRKPLRFLRGLC
+704 QERRKSLHFLRRLC
-718 GVYVGNVSNARLSG
+718 GVYVGDVSNARLSG
-732 AGDRPYRYQWA
+732 AGDRPYRYQWS
-743 LRQRESTVVN
+743 LCQRESTTGN
-753 TRAERTKPELQ
+753 ARAECPKPELQ

-776 GEIHARLCEAVWGGC
+776 VEIHTRLCEAVRCVYGHKMV
-791 CYRLATQWAY
+791 TQWDY
-801 AGASSGHSQNAK
+801 AGASSGYSQNAK
-813 TSMGST
+813 ARMVGT
-819 QWKMVFPRRVY
+819 QGEMVFPRRFY
-830 KTVLSALQRT
+830 KAVLSTLQPIYGT
-840 DGVQSNK
+840 QSDTQ
-847 VRYDEWG
+847 RYDEWG

-893 QTDVMA
+893 QTDVLG
-899 VFASGGDVYSFAA
+899 VFASGGDVYAYAA
-912 SKIHGIPYQEIVEG
+912 ARQHGIPYQEVVDG
-926 RKSNDPDTAHK
+926 RKSSDPDTARK
-937 YNMIRQYGKT
+937 YNAMRQYGKLL
-947 ATLALGYGQGAQ
+947 TLSLGYGQGAK
-959 GFQKYALLTAGIS
+959 GFQRYALLNAGLNIS
-972 MAMDESAT
+972 MDEAAQS
-980 TVRAWRDANNFITGF
+980 VRAWRDANGFITGF

-1004 AMVSGGQMYFGGPD
+1004 TMVAGGKMYFGGPD

-1050 LSADLT
+1050 LSADFT
-1056 NPRRPQYFYE
+1056 NPRRPQYFYD

-1074 LNTKVY
+1074 LKTKVY

-1088 TQALAFAIMKIQ
+1088 TQALAFAIMKTQ

-1127 EVAAEYMYRCMCTAP
+1127 EVAAEYMHRCMCTAP
-1142 DYIQGITLA
+1142 EYIKGITLA

>member
-116 IRLLQEAGYAVPP
+116 IRLLQEAGYEVPP

-144 FTPQQWAAYREYC
+144 FTPQQWADYREYC

-191 EPRLTVDIPTVEYE
+191 EPRLTVDIHTVEYE

-258 GKSGTFIIPTKM
+258 GKSGTFIIPTKV

-280 FGKTDVAFKEL
+280 FGKTDVAFKAL

-503 GQSDLLRRSIIARGN
+503 GQSDLLRRSIIAQGN
-518 DVIINYD
+518 SVIVNYD
-525 ASQIEC
+525 ASQIE
-531 LDGRGLVLTQRG
+531 
-543 LVEMHNI
+543 
-550 SIDDLL
+550 
-556 WDGIE
+556 
-561 WVSHDGLVMKGV
+561 
-573 KDVITYSGITGTPN
+573 
-587 HIVYTTDGRAI
+587 
-598 PLGQAAAEHAK
+598 
-609 ILVGEVGG
+609 
-617 QAVRVVASAG
+617 
-627 QTHTSDD
+627 
-634 TLHSSVVSLPVRGR
+634 
-648 TASERQRRGAWGF
+648 
-661 SWLRVLHEPKVS
+661 
-673 AYSAVTSGATATE
+673 
-686 VQRAGRAMQGEQV
+686 
-699 RLTSV
+699 
-704 QERRKPLRFLRGLC
+704 
-718 GVYVGNVSNARLSG
+718 
-732 AGDRPYRYQWA
+732 
-743 LRQRESTVVN
+743 
-753 TRAERTKPELQ
+753 
-764 CHGLLRWARDVG
+764 
-776 GEIHARLCEAVWGGC
+776 
-791 CYRLATQWAY
+791 
-801 AGASSGHSQNAK
+801 
-813 TSMGST
+813 
-819 QWKMVFPRRVY
+819 
-830 KTVLSALQRT
+830 
-840 DGVQSNK
+840 
-847 VRYDEWG
+847 
-854 NPITGTIEVFDI
+854 
-866 VNAGP
+866 
-871 RHRFTYNGLV
+871 
-881 VSNCRVLAYVAN
+881 CRVLAYVAN
-893 QTDVMA
+893 QTDVLG

-1088 TQALAFAIMKIQ
+1088 TQALAFAIMKTQ

>member
-11 YYDKEIN
+11 YYDKEIS

-25 AYVMHPQMEVLM
+25 AYVMHPQMDVLM
-37 VAVKFNEDP
+37 VAVKVNEDP

-56 AFFAT
+56 TFFAT

-144 FTPQQWAAYREYC
+144 FTPQQWADYREYC

-220 CKMFNTTQEDLS
+220 CMMFNTTQEDLS

-258 GKSGTFIIPTKM
+258 GKSGTFIIPTKV

-357 IVVLPKGA
+357 IVVLPEGA

-371 YRMIKHVQ
+371 YRMIKDVQ
-379 LDDLI
+379 LTDLI

-443 TLPAGGIYEAMPES
+443 TLPAGGIYEAMPEA

-503 GQSDLLRRSIIARGN
+503 GQSDLLRRSIIAQGN
-518 DVIINYD
+518 SVIVNYD
-525 ASQIEC
+525 ASQIE
-531 LDGRGLVLTQRG
+531 
-543 LVEMHNI
+543 
-550 SIDDLL
+550 
-556 WDGIE
+556 
-561 WVSHDGLVMKGV
+561 
-573 KDVITYSGITGTPN
+573 
-587 HIVYTTDGRAI
+587 
-598 PLGQAAAEHAK
+598 
-609 ILVGEVGG
+609 
-617 QAVRVVASAG
+617 
-627 QTHTSDD
+627 
-634 TLHSSVVSLPVRGR
+634 
-648 TASERQRRGAWGF
+648 
-661 SWLRVLHEPKVS
+661 
-673 AYSAVTSGATATE
+673 
-686 VQRAGRAMQGEQV
+686 
-699 RLTSV
+699 
-704 QERRKPLRFLRGLC
+704 
-718 GVYVGNVSNARLSG
+718 
-732 AGDRPYRYQWA
+732 
-743 LRQRESTVVN
+743 
-753 TRAERTKPELQ
+753 
-764 CHGLLRWARDVG
+764 
-776 GEIHARLCEAVWGGC
+776 
-791 CYRLATQWAY
+791 
-801 AGASSGHSQNAK
+801 
-813 TSMGST
+813 
-819 QWKMVFPRRVY
+819 
-830 KTVLSALQRT
+830 
-840 DGVQSNK
+840 
-847 VRYDEWG
+847 
-854 NPITGTIEVFDI
+854 
-866 VNAGP
+866 
-871 RHRFTYNGLV
+871 
-881 VSNCRVLAYVAN
+881 CRVLAYVAN
-893 QTDVMA
+893 QTDVLG

-1088 TQALAFAIMKIQ
+1088 TQALAFAIMKTQ

-1127 EVAAEYMYRCMCTAP
+1127 EVAAEYMHRCMCTAP

-1169 RPNNPDRKH
+1169 RPNNPDHKH

>member
-18 LKKLTTQ
+18 LKKMTTQ

-37 VAVKFNEDP
+37 VSAKFNEDP
-46 VQVIDGEQIP
+46 VQIIDGEQIP
-56 AFFAT
+56 TFFAT

-191 EPRLTVDIPTVEYE
+191 EPRLTVDLPTVEYE

-220 CKMFNTTQEDLS
+220 CKMFGTTQDNLS
-232 AHLRSN
+232 ALLRSN
-238 DKFAEVLRGL
+238 DKFAEVLRSI
-248 GGITEEEMEQ
+248 GGVTEEEAEQ
-258 GKSGTFIIPTKM
+258 GKSGTFIIPTKV

-280 FGKTDVAFKEL
+280 FSKTDVAFKEL
-291 CEHDDPKIQA
+291 CEHDDPKVQA

-357 IVVLPKGA
+357 IVVLPVGA
-365 SATEWE
+365 DVDEWE
-371 YRMIKHVQ
+371 YRMIKDVQ
-379 LDDLI
+379 HTDLI

-396 VCHGVKRVYNWDGLT
+396 VCHGVKSVYNWDGLT
-411 ATKNHECFVGY
+411 ATKNHECF
-422 DRDRTER
+422 TNSER
-429 FEWFR
+429 EYTKPFKWFMD
-434 VNRYSLVPA
+434 NRYVLA
-443 TLPAGGIYEAMPES
+443 KAQLPAGGIYESMPES
-457 NICYEDGAKA
+457 NVCYADGAKA

-482 ANGRLVHN
+482 ANGKLVHN

-503 GQSDLLRRSIIARGN
+503 GQSDLLRRSIIAQGN
-518 DVIINYD
+518 SVIVNYD
-525 ASQIEC
+525 ASQIE
-531 LDGRGLVLTQRG
+531 
-543 LVEMHNI
+543 
-550 SIDDLL
+550 
-556 WDGIE
+556 
-561 WVSHDGLVMKGV
+561 
-573 KDVITYSGITGTPN
+573 
-587 HIVYTTDGRAI
+587 
-598 PLGQAAAEHAK
+598 
-609 ILVGEVGG
+609 
-617 QAVRVVASAG
+617 
-627 QTHTSDD
+627 
-634 TLHSSVVSLPVRGR
+634 
-648 TASERQRRGAWGF
+648 
-661 SWLRVLHEPKVS
+661 
-673 AYSAVTSGATATE
+673 
-686 VQRAGRAMQGEQV
+686 
-699 RLTSV
+699 
-704 QERRKPLRFLRGLC
+704 
-718 GVYVGNVSNARLSG
+718 
-732 AGDRPYRYQWA
+732 
-743 LRQRESTVVN
+743 
-753 TRAERTKPELQ
+753 
-764 CHGLLRWARDVG
+764 
-776 GEIHARLCEAVWGGC
+776 
-791 CYRLATQWAY
+791 
-801 AGASSGHSQNAK
+801 
-813 TSMGST
+813 
-819 QWKMVFPRRVY
+819 
-830 KTVLSALQRT
+830 
-840 DGVQSNK
+840 
-847 VRYDEWG
+847 
-854 NPITGTIEVFDI
+854 
-866 VNAGP
+866 
-871 RHRFTYNGLV
+871 
-881 VSNCRVLAYVAN
+881 CRVLAYVAN
-893 QTDVMA
+893 QTDVLG

-912 SKIHGIPYQEIVEG
+912 SKIHGIPYQEIVDG
-926 RKSNDPDTAHK
+926 RKSSDPATAHK
-937 YNMIRQYGKT
+937 YSMMRQYGKT

-959 GFQKYALLTAGIS
+959 GFQKYALVNTGIN
-972 MAMDESAT
+972 MTMDESAT
-980 TVRAWRDANNFITGF
+980 TVRAWRDANGFITGF

-1004 AMVSGGQMYFGGPD
+1004 TMVAGGQMYFGGAD

-1050 LSADLT
+1050 LSADFT
-1056 NPRRPQYFYE
+1056 NPRRPQYFYD

-1074 LNTKVY
+1074 LKTKVY

-1088 TQALAFAIMKIQ
+1088 TQALAFAVMKTQ

-1127 EVAAEYMYRCMCTAP
+1127 EVAADYMHRCMCTAP
-1142 DYIQGITLA
+1142 DYIQGIPLA

-1178 IFNPQTGEIL
+1178 IFNPMTGEVL

>member
-18 LKKLTTQ
+18 LKKMTTQ

-37 VAVKFNEDP
+37 VSAKFNEDP
-46 VQVIDGEQIP
+46 VQIIDGEQIP
-56 AFFAT
+56 TFFAT

-220 CKMFNTTQEDLS
+220 CKMFGTTQDNLS
-232 AHLRSN
+232 ALLRSN
-238 DKFAEVLRGL
+238 DKFAEVLRSI
-248 GGITEEEMEQ
+248 GGVTEEEAEQ
-258 GKSGTFIIPTKM
+258 GKSGTFIIPTKV

-345 GGSAGCFVGETM
+345 GGSAG
-357 IVVLPKGA
+357 
-365 SATEWE
+365 
-371 YRMIKHVQ
+371 
-379 LDDLI
+379 
-384 WDGSDWCAHDGV
+384 
-396 VCHGVKRVYNWDGLT
+396 
-411 ATKNHECFVGY
+411 
-422 DRDRTER
+422 
-429 FEWFR
+429 
-434 VNRYSLVPA
+434 
-443 TLPAGGIYEAMPES
+443 
-457 NICYEDGAKA
+457 
-467 MVYDILNVGDRHCYV
+467 
-482 ANGRLVHN
+482 

-503 GQSDLLRRSIIARGN
+503 GQSDLLRRSIIAQGN
-518 DVIINYD
+518 SVIVNYD

-531 LDGRGLVLTQRG
+531 
-543 LVEMHNI
+543 
-550 SIDDLL
+550 
-556 WDGIE
+556 
-561 WVSHDGLVMKGV
+561 
-573 KDVITYSGITGTPN
+573 
-587 HIVYTTDGRAI
+587 
-598 PLGQAAAEHAK
+598 
-609 ILVGEVGG
+609 
-617 QAVRVVASAG
+617 
-627 QTHTSDD
+627 
-634 TLHSSVVSLPVRGR
+634 
-648 TASERQRRGAWGF
+648 
-661 SWLRVLHEPKVS
+661 
-673 AYSAVTSGATATE
+673 
-686 VQRAGRAMQGEQV
+686 
-699 RLTSV
+699 
-704 QERRKPLRFLRGLC
+704 
-718 GVYVGNVSNARLSG
+718 
-732 AGDRPYRYQWA
+732 
-743 LRQRESTVVN
+743 
-753 TRAERTKPELQ
+753 
-764 CHGLLRWARDVG
+764 
-776 GEIHARLCEAVWGGC
+776 
-791 CYRLATQWAY
+791 
-801 AGASSGHSQNAK
+801 
-813 TSMGST
+813 
-819 QWKMVFPRRVY
+819 
-830 KTVLSALQRT
+830 
-840 DGVQSNK
+840 
-847 VRYDEWG
+847 
-854 NPITGTIEVFDI
+854 
-866 VNAGP
+866 
-871 RHRFTYNGLV
+871 
-881 VSNCRVLAYVAN
+881 RVLAYIAN
-893 QTDVMA
+893 QTDVLG

-912 SKIHGIPYQEIVEG
+912 SKIHGIPYQEIIDG
-926 RKSNDPDTAHK
+926 RKSSDPETAHK
-937 YNMIRQYGKT
+937 YSMMRQYGKT

-959 GFQKYALLTAGIS
+959 GFQKYALVNTGIN
-972 MAMDESAT
+972 MTMDESAT
-980 TVRAWRDANNFITGF
+980 TVRAWRDANGFITGF

-1004 AMVSGGQMYFGGPD
+1004 TMVAGGQMYFGGAD

-1050 LSADLT
+1050 LSADFT
-1056 NPRRPQYFYE
+1056 NPRRPQYFYD

-1074 LNTKVY
+1074 LKTKVY

-1088 TQALAFAIMKIQ
+1088 TQALAFAVMKTQ

-1127 EVAAEYMYRCMCTAP
+1127 EVAAGYMHRCMCTAP
-1142 DYIQGITLA
+1142 DYIQGIPLA

>member
-18 LKKLTTQ
+18 LKKMITQ

-37 VAVKFNEDP
+37 VSAKFNDDP

-61 VDWSNTAVIAHN
+61 VDWSNTAIIAHN

-205 LNRCRTYKAEQLAEV
+205 LARCRAYKAEQLADV
-220 CKMFNTTQEDLS
+220 CKMFNTTQEDL
-232 AHLRSN
+232 AVHLRSN
-238 DKFAEVLRGL
+238 DKFAEVLRGI
-248 GGITEEEMEQ
+248 GGITEEELEQ
-258 GKSGTFIIPTKM
+258 GKTGAFIIPTKV

-291 CEHDDPKIQA
+291 CEHDDPRVQA

-357 IVVLPKGA
+357 IVVLPVGA
-365 SATEWE
+365 DVDEWE
-371 YRMIKHVQ
+371 YRMIKDVQ
-379 LDDLI
+379 LTDLI

-411 ATKNHECFVGY
+411 ATKNHECFTTHKREHTKPFKWFMDNHQALAKAQLPVGGRKQTTPVTNLY
-422 DRDRTER
+422 
-429 FEWFR
+429 
-434 VNRYSLVPA
+434 YA
-443 TLPAGGIYEAMPES
+443 
-457 NICYEDGAKA
+457 DGAKA

-482 ANGRLVHN
+482 ANGKLVHN

-503 GQSDLLRRSIIARGN
+503 GQSDLLRRSIIARNN

-587 HIVYTTDGRAI
+587 HIVYTADGRAI

-627 QTHTSDD
+627 QTHTTDD
-634 TLHSSVVSLPVRGR
+634 TLHSGMVSLPVRGG
-648 TASERQRRGAWGF
+648 TASERQQRGAWGF
-661 SWLRVLHEPKVS
+661 SWLRGLHEPQVS
-673 AYSAVTSGATATE
+673 TYTIPTSETIATE
-686 VQRAGRAMQGEQV
+686 VQRIGREMQGEQV
-699 RLTSV
+699 HLTTV
-704 QERRKPLRFLRGLC
+704 QGCGKPLRFLRGLC
-718 GVYVGNVSNARLSG
+718 GIYVGNVSNARLSG
-732 AGDRPYRYQWA
+732 TGDRPYRYQWA
-743 LRQRESTVVN
+743 LCQRESTTGN

-776 GEIHARLCEAVWGGC
+776 GKIHARLCEAVWGGC
-791 CYRLATQWAY
+791 GYRLATQWAY
-801 AGASSGHSQNAK
+801 ADASSGHSQNAK

-830 KTVLSALQRT
+830 KTVLSALQSRNCISRAT
-840 DGVQSNK
+840 R
-847 VRYDEWG
+847 RYDEWG
-854 NPITGTIEVFDI
+854 NPITDTIEVFDI

-893 QTDVMA
+893 QTDVLG

-912 SKIHGIPYQEIVEG
+912 SRIYGVPYEDITKG
-926 RKSNDPDTAHK
+926 RKSSDPEEAHK
-937 YNMIRQYGKT
+937 YGMMRQYGKT
-947 ATLALGYGQGAQ
+947 ATLACIAGDTEVLTNRGWVRMVDLRDDD
-959 GFQKYALLTAGIS
+959 LLWDGEAFVPHEGLIYKGEQECIDFNGVT
-972 MAMDESAT
+972 MT
-980 TVRAWRDANNFITGF
+980 
-995 WRMCDQALA
+995 
-1004 AMVSGGQMYFGGPD
+1004 PD
-1018 GKMFFADG
+1018 HKVFD
-1026 NRYIFGRKV
+1026 GRKW
-1035 AGIRMPNGLWLNYPN
+1035 AEAQ
-1050 LSADLT
+1050 SADEA
-1056 NPRRPQYFYE
+1056 QCASY
-1066 KCGYNGKP
+1066 
-1074 LNTKVY
+1074 
-1080 SGLVAENI
+1080 AE
-1088 TQALAFAIMKIQ
+1088 Q
-1100 AVWIA
+1100 AVA
-1105 QYYPIVMNTHDEWCI
+1105 
-1120 VVPREQA
+1120 
-1127 EVAAEYMYRCMCTAP
+1127 
-1142 DYIQGITLA
+1142 ITI
-1151 SEGGWAQSY
+1151 S
-1160 GAVDDDWSK
+1160 
-1169 RPNNPDRKH
+1169 N
-1178 IFNPQTGEIL
+1178 

>member
-18 LKKLTTQ
+18 LKKMTTQ

-37 VAVKFNEDP
+37 VSAKFNEEP
-46 VQVIDGEQIP
+46 VQIIDGEQIP

-191 EPRLTVDIPTVEYE
+191 EPRLTVDLPTVEYE
-205 LNRCRTYKAEQLAEV
+205 LNRCRTYKSEQLAEV
-220 CKMFNTTQEDLS
+220 CKMFGTTQDNLS
-232 AHLRSN
+232 ALLRSN
-238 DKFAEVLRGL
+238 DKFAEVLRSI
-248 GGITEEEMEQ
+248 GGVTEEEAEQ
-258 GKSGTFIIPTKM
+258 SKSGTFIIPTKV

-291 CEHDDPKIQA
+291 CEHEDPKVQA

-345 GGSAGCFVGETM
+345 GGSAG
-357 IVVLPKGA
+357 
-365 SATEWE
+365 
-371 YRMIKHVQ
+371 
-379 LDDLI
+379 
-384 WDGSDWCAHDGV
+384 
-396 VCHGVKRVYNWDGLT
+396 
-411 ATKNHECFVGY
+411 
-422 DRDRTER
+422 
-429 FEWFR
+429 
-434 VNRYSLVPA
+434 
-443 TLPAGGIYEAMPES
+443 
-457 NICYEDGAKA
+457 
-467 MVYDILNVGDRHCYV
+467 
-482 ANGRLVHN
+482 

-503 GQSDLLRRSIIARGN
+503 GQSDLLRRSIIAQGN
-518 DVIINYD
+518 SVIVNYD
-525 ASQIEC
+525 ASQIE
-531 LDGRGLVLTQRG
+531 
-543 LVEMHNI
+543 
-550 SIDDLL
+550 
-556 WDGIE
+556 
-561 WVSHDGLVMKGV
+561 
-573 KDVITYSGITGTPN
+573 
-587 HIVYTTDGRAI
+587 
-598 PLGQAAAEHAK
+598 
-609 ILVGEVGG
+609 
-617 QAVRVVASAG
+617 
-627 QTHTSDD
+627 
-634 TLHSSVVSLPVRGR
+634 
-648 TASERQRRGAWGF
+648 
-661 SWLRVLHEPKVS
+661 
-673 AYSAVTSGATATE
+673 
-686 VQRAGRAMQGEQV
+686 
-699 RLTSV
+699 
-704 QERRKPLRFLRGLC
+704 
-718 GVYVGNVSNARLSG
+718 
-732 AGDRPYRYQWA
+732 
-743 LRQRESTVVN
+743 
-753 TRAERTKPELQ
+753 
-764 CHGLLRWARDVG
+764 
-776 GEIHARLCEAVWGGC
+776 
-791 CYRLATQWAY
+791 
-801 AGASSGHSQNAK
+801 
-813 TSMGST
+813 
-819 QWKMVFPRRVY
+819 
-830 KTVLSALQRT
+830 
-840 DGVQSNK
+840 
-847 VRYDEWG
+847 
-854 NPITGTIEVFDI
+854 
-866 VNAGP
+866 
-871 RHRFTYNGLV
+871 
-881 VSNCRVLAYVAN
+881 CRVLAYVAN
-893 QTDVMA
+893 QTDVLG

-912 SKIHGIPYQEIVEG
+912 SKIHGIPYQEIIDG
-926 RKSNDPDTAHK
+926 RKSSDPETAHK
-937 YNMIRQYGKT
+937 YSMMRQYGKT

-959 GFQKYALLTAGIS
+959 GFQKYALVNTGIN
-972 MAMDESAT
+972 MTMDESAT
-980 TVRAWRDANNFITGF
+980 TVRAWRDANGFITGF

-1004 AMVSGGQMYFGGPD
+1004 TMVAGGQMYFGGAD

-1050 LSADLT
+1050 LRADFT
-1056 NPRRPQYFYE
+1056 NPRRPQYFYD

-1074 LNTKVY
+1074 LETKVY

-1088 TQALAFAIMKIQ
+1088 TQALAFAVMKTQ

-1127 EVAAEYMYRCMCTAP
+1127 EVAADYMHRCMCTAP
-1142 DYIQGITLA
+1142 DYIQGIPLA

-1178 IFNPQTGEIL
+1178 ILNPMTGEVL

>member
-18 LKKLTTQ
+18 LKKMTTQ

-37 VAVKFNEDP
+37 VSAKFNEDP
-46 VQVIDGEQIP
+46 VQIIDGEQIP
-56 AFFAT
+56 TFFAT

-191 EPRLTVDIPTVEYE
+191 EPRLTVDLPTVEYE

-220 CKMFNTTQEDLS
+220 CKMFGTTQDNLS
-232 AHLRSN
+232 ALLRSN
-238 DKFAEVLRGL
+238 DKFAEVLRSI
-248 GGITEEEMEQ
+248 GGVTEEEAEQ
-258 GKSGTFIIPTKM
+258 GKSGTFIIPTKV

-291 CEHDDPKIQA
+291 CEHDAPKVQA

-357 IVVLPKGA
+357 IVVLPVGA
-365 SATEWE
+365 DVDEWE
-371 YRMIKHVQ
+371 YRMIKDVRHT
-379 LDDLI
+379 DLI
-384 WDGSDWCAHDGV
+384 WDGSSWCAHDGV
-396 VCHGVKRVYNWDGLT
+396 VCHGVKRVYNWDGVT
-411 ATKNHECFVGY
+411 ATKNHECFTTYKREHTKPFKWFMDNHQSLAKAQLPVGGNY
-422 DRDRTER
+422 KT
-429 FEWFR
+429 
-434 VNRYSLVPA
+434 V
-443 TLPAGGIYEAMPES
+443 PES
-457 NICYEDGAKA
+457 NICYADGAKA

-482 ANGRLVHN
+482 ANGNLVHN

-503 GQSDLLRRSIIARGN
+503 GQSDLLRRSIIAQGN
-518 DVIINYD
+518 SVIVNYD

-531 LDGRGLVLTQRG
+531 
-543 LVEMHNI
+543 
-550 SIDDLL
+550 
-556 WDGIE
+556 
-561 WVSHDGLVMKGV
+561 
-573 KDVITYSGITGTPN
+573 
-587 HIVYTTDGRAI
+587 
-598 PLGQAAAEHAK
+598 
-609 ILVGEVGG
+609 
-617 QAVRVVASAG
+617 
-627 QTHTSDD
+627 
-634 TLHSSVVSLPVRGR
+634 
-648 TASERQRRGAWGF
+648 
-661 SWLRVLHEPKVS
+661 
-673 AYSAVTSGATATE
+673 
-686 VQRAGRAMQGEQV
+686 
-699 RLTSV
+699 
-704 QERRKPLRFLRGLC
+704 
-718 GVYVGNVSNARLSG
+718 
-732 AGDRPYRYQWA
+732 
-743 LRQRESTVVN
+743 
-753 TRAERTKPELQ
+753 
-764 CHGLLRWARDVG
+764 
-776 GEIHARLCEAVWGGC
+776 
-791 CYRLATQWAY
+791 
-801 AGASSGHSQNAK
+801 
-813 TSMGST
+813 
-819 QWKMVFPRRVY
+819 
-830 KTVLSALQRT
+830 
-840 DGVQSNK
+840 
-847 VRYDEWG
+847 
-854 NPITGTIEVFDI
+854 
-866 VNAGP
+866 
-871 RHRFTYNGLV
+871 
-881 VSNCRVLAYVAN
+881 RVLAYIAN
-893 QTDVMA
+893 QTDVLG
-899 VFASGGDVYSFAA
+899 VFASGGDVYSYAA
-912 SKIHGIPYQEIVEG
+912 ARQYGIPYQEIVDG
-926 RKSNDPDTAHK
+926 RKSGDPDTARK
-937 YNMIRQYGKT
+937 YNAMRQYGKLLV
-947 ATLALGYGQGAQ
+947 LALGYGQGAQ
-959 GFQKYALLTAGIS
+959 GFQKYALLTAGLSIS
-972 MAMDESAT
+972 MDEAAQS
-980 TVRAWRDANNFITGF
+980 VRAWRDANSFITGF

-1004 AMVSGGQMYFGGPD
+1004 TMVAGGQMHFGGPD
-1018 GKMFFADG
+1018 GKRFFADG

-1050 LSADLT
+1050 LRADFT
-1056 NPRRPQYFYE
+1056 NSRRPQYFYD

-1074 LNTKVY
+1074 LKTKVY
-1080 SGLVAENI
+1080 SGLLCENLV
-1088 TQALAFAIMKIQ
+1088 QSLAFAIMKTQ

-1120 VVPREQA
+1120 VVPRDQA
-1127 EVAAEYMYRCMCTAP
+1127 EVAADYMHRCMCTAP
-1142 DYIQGITLA
+1142 DYIQGIPLA

-1178 IFNPQTGEIL
+1178 IFNPMTGGVL

>member
-18 LKKLTTQ
+18 LKKMTTQ

-37 VAVKFNEDP
+37 VSAKFNEDP
-46 VQVIDGEQIP
+46 VQIIDGEQIP
-56 AFFAT
+56 TFFAT

-220 CKMFNTTQEDLS
+220 CKMFGTTQDNLS
-232 AHLRSN
+232 ALLRSN
-238 DKFAEVLRGL
+238 DKFAEVLRSI
-248 GGITEEEMEQ
+248 GGVTEEEAEQ
-258 GKSGTFIIPTKM
+258 GKSGTFIIPTKV

-345 GGSAGCFVGETM
+345 GGSAG
-357 IVVLPKGA
+357 
-365 SATEWE
+365 
-371 YRMIKHVQ
+371 
-379 LDDLI
+379 
-384 WDGSDWCAHDGV
+384 
-396 VCHGVKRVYNWDGLT
+396 
-411 ATKNHECFVGY
+411 
-422 DRDRTER
+422 
-429 FEWFR
+429 
-434 VNRYSLVPA
+434 
-443 TLPAGGIYEAMPES
+443 
-457 NICYEDGAKA
+457 
-467 MVYDILNVGDRHCYV
+467 
-482 ANGRLVHN
+482 

-503 GQSDLLRRSIIARGN
+503 GQSDLLRRSIIAQGN
-518 DVIINYD
+518 SVIVNYD
-525 ASQIEC
+525 ASQ
-531 LDGRGLVLTQRG
+531 
-543 LVEMHNI
+543 VE
-550 SIDDLL
+550 
-556 WDGIE
+556 
-561 WVSHDGLVMKGV
+561 
-573 KDVITYSGITGTPN
+573 
-587 HIVYTTDGRAI
+587 A
-598 PLGQAAAEHAK
+598 
-609 ILVGEVGG
+609 
-617 QAVRVVASAG
+617 
-627 QTHTSDD
+627 
-634 TLHSSVVSLPVRGR
+634 R
-648 TASERQRRGAWGF
+648 T
-661 SWLRVLHEPKVS
+661 
-673 AYSAVTSGATATE
+673 
-686 VQRAGRAMQGEQV
+686 
-699 RLTSV
+699 
-704 QERRKPLRFLRGLC
+704 
-718 GVYVGNVSNARLSG
+718 
-732 AGDRPYRYQWA
+732 
-743 LRQRESTVVN
+743 
-753 TRAERTKPELQ
+753 
-764 CHGLLRWARDVG
+764 
-776 GEIHARLCEAVWGGC
+776 
-791 CYRLATQWAY
+791 
-801 AGASSGHSQNAK
+801 
-813 TSMGST
+813 
-819 QWKMVFPRRVY
+819 
-830 KTVLSALQRT
+830 
-840 DGVQSNK
+840 
-847 VRYDEWG
+847 
-854 NPITGTIEVFDI
+854 
-866 VNAGP
+866 
-871 RHRFTYNGLV
+871 
-881 VSNCRVLAYVAN
+881 LAYVAN
-893 QTDVMA
+893 QTDVLG

-912 SKIHGIPYQEIVEG
+912 SKIHGIPYQEIVDG
-926 RKSNDPDTAHK
+926 RKSSDPETAHK
-937 YNMIRQYGKT
+937 YSMMRQYGKT

-959 GFQKYALLTAGIS
+959 GFQKYALVNTGIN
-972 MAMDESAT
+972 MTMDESAT
-980 TVRAWRDANNFITGF
+980 TVRAWRDANSFITGF

-1004 AMVSGGQMYFGGPD
+1004 TMVAGGQMYFGGPD
-1018 GKMFFADG
+1018 GKLFFADG

-1050 LSADLT
+1050 LSADFT
-1056 NPRRPQYFYE
+1056 NPRRPQYFYD

-1074 LNTKVY
+1074 LKTKVY

-1088 TQALAFAIMKIQ
+1088 TQALAFAVMKTQ

-1127 EVAAEYMYRCMCTAP
+1127 EVAADYMHRCMCTAP
-1142 DYIQGITLA
+1142 DYIQGIPLA

-1169 RPNNPDRKH
+1169 RPTNPDRKH

>member
-18 LKKLTTQ
+18 LKKMTTQ

-37 VAVKFNEDP
+37 VSAKFNEDP
-46 VQVIDGEQIP
+46 VQIIDGEQIP
-56 AFFAT
+56 TFFAT
-61 VDWSNTAVIAHN
+61 VDWTNTAVIAHN

-220 CKMFNTTQEDLS
+220 CKMFGTTQDNLS
-232 AHLRSN
+232 ALLRSN
-238 DKFAEVLRGL
+238 DKFAEVLRSI
-248 GGITEEEMEQ
+248 GGVTEEEAEQ
-258 GKSGTFIIPTKM
+258 GKSGTFIIPTKV

-345 GGSAGCFVGETM
+345 GGSAG
-357 IVVLPKGA
+357 
-365 SATEWE
+365 
-371 YRMIKHVQ
+371 
-379 LDDLI
+379 
-384 WDGSDWCAHDGV
+384 
-396 VCHGVKRVYNWDGLT
+396 
-411 ATKNHECFVGY
+411 
-422 DRDRTER
+422 
-429 FEWFR
+429 
-434 VNRYSLVPA
+434 
-443 TLPAGGIYEAMPES
+443 
-457 NICYEDGAKA
+457 
-467 MVYDILNVGDRHCYV
+467 
-482 ANGRLVHN
+482 

-503 GQSDLLRRSIIARGN
+503 GQSDLLRRSIIAQGN
-518 DVIINYD
+518 SVIVNYD

-531 LDGRGLVLTQRG
+531 
-543 LVEMHNI
+543 
-550 SIDDLL
+550 
-556 WDGIE
+556 
-561 WVSHDGLVMKGV
+561 
-573 KDVITYSGITGTPN
+573 
-587 HIVYTTDGRAI
+587 
-598 PLGQAAAEHAK
+598 
-609 ILVGEVGG
+609 
-617 QAVRVVASAG
+617 
-627 QTHTSDD
+627 
-634 TLHSSVVSLPVRGR
+634 
-648 TASERQRRGAWGF
+648 
-661 SWLRVLHEPKVS
+661 
-673 AYSAVTSGATATE
+673 
-686 VQRAGRAMQGEQV
+686 
-699 RLTSV
+699 
-704 QERRKPLRFLRGLC
+704 
-718 GVYVGNVSNARLSG
+718 
-732 AGDRPYRYQWA
+732 
-743 LRQRESTVVN
+743 
-753 TRAERTKPELQ
+753 
-764 CHGLLRWARDVG
+764 
-776 GEIHARLCEAVWGGC
+776 
-791 CYRLATQWAY
+791 
-801 AGASSGHSQNAK
+801 
-813 TSMGST
+813 
-819 QWKMVFPRRVY
+819 
-830 KTVLSALQRT
+830 
-840 DGVQSNK
+840 
-847 VRYDEWG
+847 
-854 NPITGTIEVFDI
+854 
-866 VNAGP
+866 
-871 RHRFTYNGLV
+871 
-881 VSNCRVLAYVAN
+881 RVLAYIAN
-893 QTDVMA
+893 QTDVLG

-912 SKIHGIPYQEIVEG
+912 SKIHGIPYQEIIDG
-926 RKSNDPDTAHK
+926 RKSSDPETAHK
-937 YNMIRQYGKT
+937 YSMMRQYGKT

-959 GFQKYALLTAGIS
+959 GFQKYALVNTGIN
-972 MAMDESAT
+972 MTMDESAT
-980 TVRAWRDANNFITGF
+980 TVRAWRDANGFITGF

-1004 AMVSGGQMYFGGPD
+1004 TMVAGGQMYFGGAD

-1050 LSADLT
+1050 LSADFT

-1074 LNTKVY
+1074 LKTKVY

-1088 TQALAFAIMKIQ
+1088 TQALAFAVMKTQ

-1127 EVAAEYMYRCMCTAP
+1127 EVAADYMHRCMCTAP
-1142 DYIQGITLA
+1142 DYIQGIPLA

>member
-258 GKSGTFIIPTKM
+258 GKSGTFIIPTKV

-357 IVVLPKGA
+357 IVVLPEGA

-371 YRMIKHVQ
+371 YRMIKDVQ
-379 LDDLI
+379 LTDLI
-384 WDGSDWCAHDGV
+384 WDGSDWCAHDGA

-503 GQSDLLRRSIIARGN
+503 GQSDLLRRSIIAQGN
-518 DVIINYD
+518 SVIVNYD
-525 ASQIEC
+525 ASQIE
-531 LDGRGLVLTQRG
+531 
-543 LVEMHNI
+543 
-550 SIDDLL
+550 
-556 WDGIE
+556 
-561 WVSHDGLVMKGV
+561 
-573 KDVITYSGITGTPN
+573 
-587 HIVYTTDGRAI
+587 
-598 PLGQAAAEHAK
+598 
-609 ILVGEVGG
+609 
-617 QAVRVVASAG
+617 
-627 QTHTSDD
+627 
-634 TLHSSVVSLPVRGR
+634 
-648 TASERQRRGAWGF
+648 
-661 SWLRVLHEPKVS
+661 
-673 AYSAVTSGATATE
+673 
-686 VQRAGRAMQGEQV
+686 
-699 RLTSV
+699 
-704 QERRKPLRFLRGLC
+704 
-718 GVYVGNVSNARLSG
+718 
-732 AGDRPYRYQWA
+732 
-743 LRQRESTVVN
+743 
-753 TRAERTKPELQ
+753 
-764 CHGLLRWARDVG
+764 
-776 GEIHARLCEAVWGGC
+776 
-791 CYRLATQWAY
+791 
-801 AGASSGHSQNAK
+801 
-813 TSMGST
+813 
-819 QWKMVFPRRVY
+819 
-830 KTVLSALQRT
+830 
-840 DGVQSNK
+840 
-847 VRYDEWG
+847 
-854 NPITGTIEVFDI
+854 
-866 VNAGP
+866 
-871 RHRFTYNGLV
+871 
-881 VSNCRVLAYVAN
+881 CRVLAYVAN
-893 QTDVMA
+893 QTDVLG

-980 TVRAWRDANNFITGF
+980 TVHAWRDANNFITGF
-995 WRMCDQALA
+995 WRMCDQALST
-1004 AMVSGGQMYFGGPD
+1004 MVSGGQMYFGGPD

-1088 TQALAFAIMKIQ
+1088 TQALAFAIMKTQ

-1127 EVAAEYMYRCMCTAP
+1127 EVAAEYMHRCMCTAP

>member
-18 LKKLTTQ
+18 LKKMTTQ

-37 VAVKFNEDP
+37 VSAKFNEDP
-46 VQVIDGEQIP
+46 VQIIDGEQIP
-56 AFFAT
+56 TFFAT

-220 CKMFNTTQEDLS
+220 CKMFGTTQDNLS
-232 AHLRSN
+232 ALLRSN
-238 DKFAEVLRGL
+238 DKFAEVLRSI
-248 GGITEEEMEQ
+248 GGVTEEEAEQ
-258 GKSGTFIIPTKM
+258 GKSGTFIIPTKV

-345 GGSAGCFVGETM
+345 GGSAG
-357 IVVLPKGA
+357 
-365 SATEWE
+365 
-371 YRMIKHVQ
+371 
-379 LDDLI
+379 
-384 WDGSDWCAHDGV
+384 
-396 VCHGVKRVYNWDGLT
+396 
-411 ATKNHECFVGY
+411 
-422 DRDRTER
+422 
-429 FEWFR
+429 
-434 VNRYSLVPA
+434 
-443 TLPAGGIYEAMPES
+443 
-457 NICYEDGAKA
+457 
-467 MVYDILNVGDRHCYV
+467 
-482 ANGRLVHN
+482 

-503 GQSDLLRRSIIARGN
+503 GQSDLLRRSIIAQGN
-518 DVIINYD
+518 SVIVNYD

-531 LDGRGLVLTQRG
+531 
-543 LVEMHNI
+543 
-550 SIDDLL
+550 
-556 WDGIE
+556 
-561 WVSHDGLVMKGV
+561 
-573 KDVITYSGITGTPN
+573 
-587 HIVYTTDGRAI
+587 
-598 PLGQAAAEHAK
+598 
-609 ILVGEVGG
+609 
-617 QAVRVVASAG
+617 
-627 QTHTSDD
+627 
-634 TLHSSVVSLPVRGR
+634 
-648 TASERQRRGAWGF
+648 
-661 SWLRVLHEPKVS
+661 
-673 AYSAVTSGATATE
+673 
-686 VQRAGRAMQGEQV
+686 
-699 RLTSV
+699 
-704 QERRKPLRFLRGLC
+704 
-718 GVYVGNVSNARLSG
+718 
-732 AGDRPYRYQWA
+732 
-743 LRQRESTVVN
+743 
-753 TRAERTKPELQ
+753 
-764 CHGLLRWARDVG
+764 
-776 GEIHARLCEAVWGGC
+776 
-791 CYRLATQWAY
+791 
-801 AGASSGHSQNAK
+801 
-813 TSMGST
+813 
-819 QWKMVFPRRVY
+819 
-830 KTVLSALQRT
+830 
-840 DGVQSNK
+840 
-847 VRYDEWG
+847 
-854 NPITGTIEVFDI
+854 
-866 VNAGP
+866 
-871 RHRFTYNGLV
+871 
-881 VSNCRVLAYVAN
+881 RVLAYIAN
-893 QTDVMA
+893 QTDVLG

-912 SKIHGIPYQEIVEG
+912 SKIHGIPYQEIIDG
-926 RKSNDPDTAHK
+926 RKSSDPETAHK
-937 YNMIRQYGKT
+937 YSMMRQYGKT

-959 GFQKYALLTAGIS
+959 GFQKYALVNTGIN
-972 MAMDESAT
+972 MTMDESAT
-980 TVRAWRDANNFITGF
+980 TVRAWRDANGFITGF

-1004 AMVSGGQMYFGGPD
+1004 TMVAGGQMYFGGAD

-1050 LSADLT
+1050 LSADFT
-1056 NPRRPQYFYE
+1056 NPRRPQYFYD

-1074 LNTKVY
+1074 LKTKVY

-1088 TQALAFAIMKIQ
+1088 TQALAFAVMKTQ

-1127 EVAAEYMYRCMCTAP
+1127 EVAAEYMHRCMCTAP
-1142 DYIQGITLA
+1142 DYIQGIPLA

>member
-18 LKKLTTQ
+18 LKKMTTQ

-37 VAVKFNEDP
+37 VSAKFNEDP
-46 VQVIDGEQIP
+46 VQIIDGEQIP

-191 EPRLTVDIPTVEYE
+191 EPRLTVDLPTVEYE
-205 LNRCRTYKAEQLAEV
+205 LNRCRAYKAEQLAEV
-220 CKMFNTTQEDLS
+220 CKMFGTTQDNLS
-232 AHLRSN
+232 ALLRSN
-238 DKFAEVLRGL
+238 DKFAEVLRSI
-248 GGITEEEMEQ
+248 GGVTEEEAEQ
-258 GKSGTFIIPTKM
+258 GKSGTFIIPTKV

-291 CEHDDPKIQA
+291 CEHEDPKVQA

-357 IVVLPKGA
+357 IVVLPVGA
-365 SATEWE
+365 DVDEWE
-371 YRMIKHVQ
+371 YRMIKDVQ
-379 LDDLI
+379 LTDLI

-396 VCHGVKRVYNWDGLT
+396 VCHGVKRVYNWDGLV
-411 ATKNHECFVGY
+411 ATKNHECFLS
-422 DRDRTER
+422 RDREVTMS
-429 FEWFR
+429 FKWFM
-434 VNRYSLVPA
+434 STGHALA
-443 TLPAGGIYEAMPES
+443 TAKLPAGGLYDTIPEP
-457 NICYEDGAKA
+457 NICYADGAKA

-482 ANGRLVHN
+482 ANGKLVHN

-503 GQSDLLRRSIIARGN
+503 GQSDLLRRSIIAQGN
-518 DVIINYD
+518 SVIVNYD

-531 LDGRGLVLTQRG
+531 
-543 LVEMHNI
+543 
-550 SIDDLL
+550 
-556 WDGIE
+556 
-561 WVSHDGLVMKGV
+561 
-573 KDVITYSGITGTPN
+573 
-587 HIVYTTDGRAI
+587 
-598 PLGQAAAEHAK
+598 
-609 ILVGEVGG
+609 
-617 QAVRVVASAG
+617 
-627 QTHTSDD
+627 
-634 TLHSSVVSLPVRGR
+634 
-648 TASERQRRGAWGF
+648 
-661 SWLRVLHEPKVS
+661 
-673 AYSAVTSGATATE
+673 
-686 VQRAGRAMQGEQV
+686 
-699 RLTSV
+699 
-704 QERRKPLRFLRGLC
+704 
-718 GVYVGNVSNARLSG
+718 
-732 AGDRPYRYQWA
+732 
-743 LRQRESTVVN
+743 
-753 TRAERTKPELQ
+753 
-764 CHGLLRWARDVG
+764 
-776 GEIHARLCEAVWGGC
+776 
-791 CYRLATQWAY
+791 
-801 AGASSGHSQNAK
+801 
-813 TSMGST
+813 
-819 QWKMVFPRRVY
+819 
-830 KTVLSALQRT
+830 
-840 DGVQSNK
+840 
-847 VRYDEWG
+847 
-854 NPITGTIEVFDI
+854 
-866 VNAGP
+866 
-871 RHRFTYNGLV
+871 
-881 VSNCRVLAYVAN
+881 RVLAYIAN
-893 QTDVMA
+893 QTDVLG

-912 SKIHGIPYQEIVEG
+912 SKIHGIPYQEIVDG
-926 RKSNDPDTAHK
+926 RKSSDPETAHK
-937 YNMIRQYGKT
+937 YGMMRQYGKT

-959 GFQKYALLTAGIS
+959 GFQKYALVNTGIN
-972 MAMDESAT
+972 MTMDESAT

-1004 AMVSGGQMYFGGPD
+1004 TMVAGGQMYFGGAD

-1050 LSADLT
+1050 LRADFT
-1056 NPRRPQYFYE
+1056 NPRRPQYFYD

-1074 LNTKVY
+1074 LETKVY

-1088 TQALAFAIMKIQ
+1088 TQALAFAVMKTQ

-1127 EVAAEYMYRCMCTAP
+1127 EVAAEYMHRCMCTAP
-1142 DYIQGITLA
+1142 DYIQGIPLA

-1178 IFNPQTGEIL
+1178 IFNPMTGEVL

>member
-18 LKKLTTQ
+18 LNKLTTQ

-116 IRLLQEAGYAVPP
+116 IRLLQEAGYEVPP

-144 FTPQQWAAYREYC
+144 FTPQQWADYREYC

-258 GKSGTFIIPTKM
+258 GKSGTFIIPTKV

-503 GQSDLLRRSIIARGN
+503 GQSDLLRRSIIAQGN
-518 DVIINYD
+518 SVIVNYD
-525 ASQIEC
+525 ASQIE
-531 LDGRGLVLTQRG
+531 
-543 LVEMHNI
+543 
-550 SIDDLL
+550 
-556 WDGIE
+556 
-561 WVSHDGLVMKGV
+561 
-573 KDVITYSGITGTPN
+573 
-587 HIVYTTDGRAI
+587 
-598 PLGQAAAEHAK
+598 
-609 ILVGEVGG
+609 
-617 QAVRVVASAG
+617 
-627 QTHTSDD
+627 
-634 TLHSSVVSLPVRGR
+634 
-648 TASERQRRGAWGF
+648 
-661 SWLRVLHEPKVS
+661 
-673 AYSAVTSGATATE
+673 
-686 VQRAGRAMQGEQV
+686 
-699 RLTSV
+699 
-704 QERRKPLRFLRGLC
+704 
-718 GVYVGNVSNARLSG
+718 
-732 AGDRPYRYQWA
+732 
-743 LRQRESTVVN
+743 
-753 TRAERTKPELQ
+753 
-764 CHGLLRWARDVG
+764 
-776 GEIHARLCEAVWGGC
+776 
-791 CYRLATQWAY
+791 
-801 AGASSGHSQNAK
+801 
-813 TSMGST
+813 
-819 QWKMVFPRRVY
+819 
-830 KTVLSALQRT
+830 
-840 DGVQSNK
+840 
-847 VRYDEWG
+847 
-854 NPITGTIEVFDI
+854 
-866 VNAGP
+866 
-871 RHRFTYNGLV
+871 
-881 VSNCRVLAYVAN
+881 CRVLAYVAN
-893 QTDVMA
+893 QTDVLG

-980 TVRAWRDANNFITGF
+980 TVRAWRDANNLITGF

-1088 TQALAFAIMKIQ
+1088 TQALAFAIMKTQ